1 MNDKL
6 RPWAA
11 GLRALIVRK
20 LHAHGP
26 MTTRELALSCQ
37 VSLEAIAPRLSE
49 LEELGAVFDSGRRV
63 SPTSGRGRKLKVWTW
78 ERPGRNAAKL
88 DACER
93 SQLNEDCAV
102 MRLLA

>member
-11 GLRALIVRK
+11 GLRALITRK

-37 VSLEAIAPRLSE
+37 VSVEAIAPRLSE
-49 LEELGAVFDSGRRV
+49 LESLGAVFDSGRRV
-63 SPTSGRGRKLKVWTW
+63 ASASGRGRKLKVWTW
-78 ERPGRNAAKL
+78 ERPQQSRAAVE
-88 DACER
+88 DPPRED
-93 SQLNEDCAV
+93 EDCAV